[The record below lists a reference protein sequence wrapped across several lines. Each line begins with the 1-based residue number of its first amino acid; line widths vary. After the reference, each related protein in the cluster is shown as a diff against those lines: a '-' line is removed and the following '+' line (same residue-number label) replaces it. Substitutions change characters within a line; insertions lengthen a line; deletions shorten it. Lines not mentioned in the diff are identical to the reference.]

1 MREYYLE
8 LVKIHQAELLNV
20 AEQRRLLNAVGNNRL
35 SKKGLRGR
43 VLSRLR
49 GVTALLSRGASPEQ
63 KRTESGSAIRPMAK
77 GKQRLSH
84 DEPQHAPGCESVS
97 FSCGVETV
105 RYPCSQ

>member
-35 SKKGLRGR
+35 SKKDLRGR

-49 GVTALLSRGASPEQ
+49 GVTALLSWGASPGQ
-63 KRTESGSAIRPMAK
+63 KRTENGSAIRPMAK

-84 DEPQHAPGCESVS
+84 GEPQRAPGCESVS
-97 FSCGVETV
+97 FSCGVETG